1 VHVIGLTGGIGSG
14 KSTVAQFLRELGA
27 TVIDADE
34 GARAAVEPGTTGFER
49 VVAEFGEEFVTDG
62 KIDRARLAELVFEQD
77 PDARRRL
84 NSIVWP
90 LVREWMAERQRDAQ
104 ERGESVVVLEV
115 PLLFEGGL
123 HATMDAVIVVYIPSQ
138 LEVRRLMEKGYTEEQ
153 ARARMSAQL
162 SLEEKARQADYV
174 IDNSGT
180 REETKDRTAGV
191 WREITARAA
200 G

>member
-1 VHVIGLTGGIGSG
+1 MHVIGLTGGIGSG
-14 KSTVAQFLRELGA
+14 KSTVAGFLREMGA

-34 GARAAVEPGTTGFER
+34 GAREVVEPGTVGFER
-49 VVAEFGEEFVTDG
+49 VVAEFGPGFVHEG
-62 KIDRARLAELVFEQD
+62 RLDRARLAELVFESD

-90 LVREWMAERQRDAQ
+90 LVRDWMAERQRGAAARNDP
-104 ERGESVVVLEV
+104 VVVLEV

-123 HATMDAVIVVYIPSQ
+123 HANMDAVIVVYIPSQ
-138 LEVRRLMEKGYTEEQ
+138 LQVRRLMDKGYTEEQ

-174 IDNSGT
+174 IDNTGTLDQT
-180 REETKDRTAGV
+180 RERTGEV
-191 WREITARAA
+191 WREIAARAA

>member
-34 GARAAVEPGTTGFER
+34 GARAAVEPGTTGFEK
-49 VVAEFGEEFVTDG
+49 VVAEFGDEFVTDG
-62 KIDRARLAELVFEQD
+62 KLDRARLAELVFERD

-90 LVREWMAERQRDAQ
+90 LVREWMAERQQEAQ
-104 ERGESVVVLEV
+104 ERRESVVVLEV

-180 REETKDRTAGV
+180 REETKERTADM

>member
-1 VHVIGLTGGIGSG
+1 MHVIGLTGGIGSG
-14 KSTVAQFLRELGA
+14 KSTVAQLMRDLGA

-34 GARAAVEPGTTGFER
+34 GARAVVEPGTIGFER
-49 VVAEFGEEFVTDG
+49 VVAEFGPEFVHEG
-62 KIDRARLAELVFEQD
+62 RLDRARLAELVFEQD
-77 PDARRRL
+77 PDARRQL

-90 LVREWMAERQRDAQ
+90 LVREWMAERQREAAARHDP
-104 ERGESVVVLEV
+104 VVVLEV

-123 HATMDAVIVVYIPSQ
+123 HATLDAVIVVYIPSQ
-138 LEVRRLMEKGYTEEQ
+138 LQVRRLMEKGYTEEQ

-162 SLEEKARQADYV
+162 SLEEKAGQADYV

-180 REETKDRTAGV
+180 REETKERTADV